1 MVDVDRRPTGPNPAH
16 AAGLRRLLARAAS
29 VSAASTV
36 RNRNSLHS
44 FSALSEKVITHLR
57 NSGIQLHASHAAEFA
72 RSDSDPILR
81 KQRSVSE
88 NHSSAANKCP
98 APGFSRH
105 SLDAAVERR
114 RRSKWVEGYVGM
126 MGSVLREGGWSE
138 SDISEMVSGS
148 GSVSVLLDNEEVF
161 DAERFSD
168 SLKKSGWSSEEVK
181 DVLGLY
187 LRPEKKGRKPPKKVA
202 TQMVKRIGKLVESA
216 SRS

>member
-1 MVDVDRRPTGPNPAH
+1 M
-16 AAGLRRLLARAAS
+16 
-29 VSAASTV
+29 
-36 RNRNSLHS
+36 
-44 FSALSEKVITHLR
+44 
-57 NSGIQLHASHAAEFA
+57 
-72 RSDSDPILR
+72 
-81 KQRSVSE
+81 
-88 NHSSAANKCP
+88 
-98 APGFSRH
+98 
-105 SLDAAVERR
+105 
-114 RRSKWVEGYVGM
+114 GM